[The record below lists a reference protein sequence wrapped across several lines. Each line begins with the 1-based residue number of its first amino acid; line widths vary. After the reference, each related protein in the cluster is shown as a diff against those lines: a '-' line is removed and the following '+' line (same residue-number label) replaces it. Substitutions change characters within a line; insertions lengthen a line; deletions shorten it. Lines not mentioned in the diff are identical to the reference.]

1 MKRHEI
7 LLRHEKARE
16 SECARITAEK
26 QLRFTYEFHR
36 GVLPREDIEAL
47 NEELL
52 EAVEQ
57 EWDANIRVLRVAS
70 NLRRSHVSFCKARMV
85 HTSAT
90 SFVTY
95 REQLANV
102 AEVPRITAEIHSP
115 PLELIENSLTSHAP
129 PIEAESQTETLS
141 S

>member
-7 LLRHEKARE
+7 LLRH
-16 SECARITAEK
+16 
-26 QLRFTYEFHR
+26 
-36 GVLPREDIEAL
+36 DIEAL
-47 NEELL
+47 HEELL
-52 EAVEQ
+52 EATEK
-57 EWDANIRVLRVAS
+57 EWDANIRVIRVAS
-70 NLRRSHVSFCKARMV
+70 NLRRSHVAFCKARMA

-102 AEVPRITAEIHSP
+102 AEVPRIAAEVHSP
-115 PLELIENSLTSHAP
+115 SLELIENSLTSHAP
-129 PIEAESQTETLS
+129 PIESESKTETLS